1 MMSEDE
7 RKRRRTRSDGRS
19 REERIGRGDGERIR
33 SRNDEKMRSREREED
48 PRRENNPQRADDSRA
63 ADRRSQDD
71 KIRMYSKSK
80 EDSKTRQGGRRGED
94 GKAVG
99 EDKRRSSHREYA
111 RGREGEVEKEYCIK
125 RRDENSWNQGEGRE
139 GYHHMES
146 RERKHRNDDKRY
158 EEKRS
163 NESVQNKSWQHVRKS
178 NGRKSESRDRSRS
191 GGRGR
196 EGERKVR
203 MSKDE
208 RRVRR
213 YDEKRY
219 AVEGRR
225 SRERRQSGSLES
237 ANRDSEGLH
246 RSRSDNNGK
255 RDEMKRTNQNKVG
268 TEKEDR
274 DRKSKDA
281 RDRDSKQEKR
291 RMSRE
296 RERKEGNAYQ
306 SESRKKRKLEGR
318 SQSRSLSPE
327 SKAKEKEIL
336 ERGLI
341 MKEETKKLKEI
352 LDLKTQQEA
361 KEAEEEEERRRKM
374 EADLVVVTPKKRNST
389 ESLRHNPSH
398 VSQYKNSLSEKVG
411 DDSEEE
417 SDDDIEIL
425 RRGGSARVL
434 APSIGVKALPPS
446 MMVSSENKRTNLD
459 EAEQTKAKVPEPLY
473 AKEDFEPEPRGLGS
487 KPAQKQEQ
495 KKARVSNS
503 HQPQQ
508 LPPTPSDPKVISI
521 DWTLILESNNAMNG
535 IFQATIL
542 SCGVCQTDALN
553 IYVDDEHFTEPS
565 HQVHSR

>member
-1 MMSEDE
+1 MSEDD
-7 RKRRRTRSDGRS
+7 RKRRRTGTGVRS
-19 REERIGRGDGERIR
+19 REERIGRGDGERIKN
-33 SRNDEKMRSREREED
+33 RNDEKMRSGGREED
-48 PRRENNPQRADDSRA
+48 PRRENNPRKADDSRA

-71 KIRMYSKSK
+71 KIRMYSKTK
-80 EDSKTRQGGRRGED
+80 EESKTRQGGRRGED
-94 GKAVG
+94 GKEVG
-99 EDKRRSSHREYA
+99 EDKRRSFESDERQREDA
-111 RGREGEVEKEYCIK
+111 RRREVEGEKEYHSK
-125 RRDENSWNQGEGRE
+125 RRDENSRNQGEGRE
-139 GYHHMES
+139 G
-146 RERKHRNDDKRY
+146 RERKHRNDDTRY

-178 NGRKSESRDRSRS
+178 SGRKSESRDRSRS

-196 EGERKVR
+196 EGERKVW

-246 RSRSDNNGK
+246 RSRSDNGK
-255 RDEMKRTNQNKVG
+255 SDERKRTNQNKVG

-274 DRKSKDA
+274 DRKSKDG

-296 RERKEGNAYQ
+296 RERKEGIAYE
-306 SESRKKRKLEGR
+306 SRSRKKRKVEGR

-361 KEAEEEEERRRKM
+361 KEAEEAKERRRKM

-398 VSQYKNSLSEKVG
+398 VSQYKNSVSEKVG

-459 EAEQTKAKVPEPLY
+459 EPEQTKAKVPEPLY

-487 KPAQKQEQ
+487 KPAQKQER
-495 KKARVSNS
+495 KKATVSNS

-521 DWTLILESNNAMNG
+521 DWTLNPESNNEWNISG
-535 IFQATIL
+535 ENSYLRSL
-542 SCGVCQTDALN
+542 SNRCVEHLCGRRAL
-553 IYVDDEHFTEPS
+553 HRAFSPGT
-565 HQVHSR
+565 

>member
-1 MMSEDE
+1 
-7 RKRRRTRSDGRS
+7 
-19 REERIGRGDGERIR
+19 
-33 SRNDEKMRSREREED
+33 
-48 PRRENNPQRADDSRA
+48 
-63 ADRRSQDD
+63 
-71 KIRMYSKSK
+71 
-80 EDSKTRQGGRRGED
+80 
-94 GKAVG
+94 
-99 EDKRRSSHREYA
+99 
-111 RGREGEVEKEYCIK
+111 
-125 RRDENSWNQGEGRE
+125 
-139 GYHHMES
+139 
-146 RERKHRNDDKRY
+146 
-158 EEKRS
+158 
-163 NESVQNKSWQHVRKS
+163 
-178 NGRKSESRDRSRS
+178 
-191 GGRGR
+191 
-196 EGERKVR
+196 
-203 MSKDE
+203 
-208 RRVRR
+208 
-213 YDEKRY
+213 
-219 AVEGRR
+219 
-225 SRERRQSGSLES
+225 
-237 ANRDSEGLH
+237 
-246 RSRSDNNGK
+246 
-255 RDEMKRTNQNKVG
+255 
-268 TEKEDR
+268 
-274 DRKSKDA
+274 
-281 RDRDSKQEKR
+281 
-291 RMSRE
+291 MSRE

-306 SESRKKRKLEGR
+306 SESRKKRKVEGR

-352 LDLKTQQEA
+352 LDLKTKQEA

-508 LPPTPSDPKVISI
+508 LPPTPSDPK
-521 DWTLILESNNAMNG
+521 
-535 IFQATIL
+535 ATIL

-565 HQVHSR
+565 HQRAMLTMGEMISDLFLGNKNLRKLIDKTLLKEEERKQKAEAEVEKRKAEEAKRGELNDLMKEPGPDIEVIKEEEPEIKVIDPRKSPFLPPTSCLVVAFDVKLTDACWASEIYQLGARCVNSQYSTYILPHGRLNWDVSE